1 MAGEEMQ
8 RGKTC
13 AAERDDRDGRGGGVR
28 FCCSSKIT
36 GDSSPPG
43 APPQRPAGQRQ
54 RAARR
59 PRGPQRLK
67 EG

>member
-36 GDSSPPG
+36 GDM
-43 APPQRPAGQRQ
+43 ARRQ
-54 RAARR
+54 RMIGSEQVPQQVAACCDRAVTV
-59 PRGPQRLK
+59 L
-67 EG
+67 